1 MTTSQPRLPGTAT
14 DGKRVARVRR
24 GFDTTVRTL
33 TGTGVVDSKT
43 DAALIAAG
51 RTLADTIDAEA
62 TRPDSKPGT
71 VGYLVNL
78 LPPIIAA
85 LRNGREV
92 EPDSDPFGQFL
103 ADIHTPALGDTAQ
116 P

>member
-1 MTTSQPRLPGTAT
+1 MTNQPRLPGTAS

-33 TGTGVVDSKT
+33 TQTGVVDT
-43 DAALIAAG
+43 RVDAALIAAG
-51 RTLADTIDAEA
+51 RTLADTIDMEA
-62 TRPDSKPGT
+62 TRPDAKPGT

-85 LRNGREV
+85 LRTGREV
-92 EPDSDPFGQFL
+92 EPDADPFGQFL
-103 ADIHTPALGDTAQ
+103 ADIHTATVGDTAE